1 MSSQIALLEEEKDED
16 VEINA
21 AENVDDEEK
30 PSENDLSS
38 VEPNN
43 KSGNSDEKPDINN
56 IPMEVSE
63 VTCSEHLV
71 PVYFFYLLILSFKGL
86 ISRRID
92 FTWKLHVSL

>member
-21 AENVDDEEK
+21 AEDVDDEGK

-38 VEPNN
+38 VEPN
-43 KSGNSDEKPDINN
+43 KSGGSDEKPDINN

-63 VTCSEHLV
+63 VTCYDHPVLVSFFHL
-71 PVYFFYLLILSFKGL
+71 LGLSFKGL
-86 ISRRID
+86 ISGRID
-92 FTWKLHVSL
+92 FTWKFHVSL